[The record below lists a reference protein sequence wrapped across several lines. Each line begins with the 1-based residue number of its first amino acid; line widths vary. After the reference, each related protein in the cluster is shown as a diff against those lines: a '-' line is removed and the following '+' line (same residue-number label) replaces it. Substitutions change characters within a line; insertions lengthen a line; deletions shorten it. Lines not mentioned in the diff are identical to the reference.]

1 MQRIVAAVA
10 LLFAVTVVR
19 AEILDG
25 VAAIVN
31 SNVIT
36 YSEVRDYVQPV
47 VAQLR
52 RSYSGSNLV
61 EKVRSA
67 QLDALENLIERTLIL
82 QEFKEKGYS
91 FPETVVEE
99 QFNDVIA
106 NDFGGDRAAL
116 IHTLQAQN
124 TTLAQYKEQLRD
136 RIIVQAMR
144 NRKTMAEVVA
154 SPYKI
159 QTYYKEHA
167 DDFKVEDQ
175 IKLRMIFIKKLP
187 VAPAAV
193 PAAPTNSV
201 DAAVTNGTREGEA
214 PAEPVATTNAVVAPP
229 APPPPP
235 PVDPRKTMANEI
247 LAKLDAGDNFDS
259 LARLYSEG
267 KEGKDGGDWGWIG
280 KDVLRKELSDVAFA
294 LKAGE
299 HSRVIETSDGYYL
312 LHVEDVKPSHAK
324 PLAEVRDEIEKIL
337 LQQQRTK
344 MQEAWVKQ
352 LRSKAYIRLP

>member
-1 MQRIVAAVA
+1 MQIIIAAVA
-10 LLFAVTVVR
+10 LMFAATVAR

-31 SNVIT
+31 DKVIT
-36 YSEVRDYVQPV
+36 YSEVREYVQPV

-61 EKVRSA
+61 EKVRGA
-67 QLDALENLIERTLIL
+67 QLDALDNLIERALIL

-91 FPETVVEE
+91 FPESVVEE

-116 IHTLQAQN
+116 IRTLQAQN
-124 TTLAQYKEQLRD
+124 MTLAQYKEQLRD
-136 RIIVQAMR
+136 RIVVQAMR
-144 NRKTMAEVVA
+144 NRKTQAEVVA

-159 QTYYKEHA
+159 ETYYKEHA
-167 DDFKVEDQ
+167 DDFKIEDQ

-187 VAPAAV
+187 VVTPVV

-201 DAAVTNGTREGEA
+201 DATS
-214 PAEPVATTNAVVAPP
+214 TNATEAATNAIAQASITDTNALP

-235 PVDPRKTMANEI
+235 PVDPRRTMANEI

-280 KDVLRKELSDVAFA
+280 KDVLRKELSDVAFT

-299 HSRVIETSDGYYL
+299 HSHVIETSDGYYL
-312 LHVEDVKPSHAK
+312 LHVEATKPSHAK
-324 PLAEVRDEIEKIL
+324 PLTEVRDEIEKIL

-344 MQEAWVKQ
+344 MQQAWVKQ
-352 LRSKAYIRLP
+352 LRSKAYIRMY